1 MVTHRQRYREKVSQ
15 MVSWG
20 HWFAL
25 FNILLS
31 LVIGSRY
38 LFYRRLADHAC
49 WSHLFLRKHYR
60 PFQLP
65 GVRRLL
71 ADPLPADLYRR
82 LPEADE
88 VFVRHSGNGGND
100 AITDR

>member
-1 MVTHRQRYREKVSQ
+1 MCIRDRVCTVQYSAFAR
-15 MVSWG
+15 
-20 HWFAL
+20 HWQPL
-25 FNILLS
+25 P
-31 LVIGSRY
+31 V
-38 LFYRRLADHAC
+38 YRRLADNAC

-65 GVRRLL
+65 GVRHLL

>member
-38 LFYRRLADHAC
+38 LFIADLADNAC

-65 GVRRLL
+65 AFATYWPILFPPTFIVGSQRLMT
-71 ADPLPADLYRR
+71 
-82 LPEADE
+82 
-88 VFVRHSGNGGND
+88 FVRHSGQWWE
-100 AITDR
+100 